1 MIDLVKIKLRAG
13 NGGDGKVSFFREKGK
28 PKGGPD
34 GGDGGD
40 GGSVYFVADRNMA
53 TLRDFRAKELFAAQD
68 GEPGGKL
75 KMYGAS
81 GSDYKISVPLG
92 TLVYEVKDDREI
104 LVADM
109 NEDGKEFLIA
119 RGGIGGR
126 GNFRF
131 RSSTNQT
138 PVQYVAG
145 TKGEQKIIKL
155 EVKLVADVGLI
166 GLPNAGKS
174 TLLNRLAST
183 DVKVANYPFT
193 TLSPNLGVM
202 PLGEGSNII
211 ISDIPGLI
219 EGASEGKGLG
229 DEFLRHV
236 ERTRVL
242 VHLIDPLDGYDEEEN
257 SNLSQ
262 TALSNYEK
270 IRGELEAYGKGL
282 SSKPEIVVINKID
295 VTEIKTVLE
304 KILGLFK
311 KKGISVIG
319 ISGVTG
325 EGMDAFLNN
334 LKKVLEENPKRV
346 EFSAEK
352 PVKLFTIDNLPNKRM
367 VFGKRVVETV
377 EIKDI

>member
-13 NGGDGKVSFFREKGK
+13 NGGDGKVSFFREKGT

-40 GGSVYFVADRNMA
+40 GGSVYFVANRNMA
-53 TLRDFRAKELFAAQD
+53 TLRDFRTKEMYAGED
-68 GEPGGKL
+68 GGHGGKL
-75 KMYGAS
+75 KMYGAD
-81 GSDYKISVPLG
+81 GKDYRISVPLG
-92 TLVYEVKDDREI
+92 TLVYELKEGREV

-109 NEDGKEFLIA
+109 DDDGKEFLIA

-138 PVQYVAG
+138 PVQYTPG
-145 TKGEQKIIKL
+145 TLGEQKDIKL

-174 TLLNRLAST
+174 TLLNKLTHANVR
-183 DVKVANYPFT
+183 VANYPFT

-202 PLGEGSNII
+202 ELENGESII
-211 ISDIPGLI
+211 VSDIPGLI

-242 VHLIDPLDGYDEEEN
+242 VHLIDPMEGYSGEGGSELAEN
-257 SNLSQ
+257 
-262 TALSNYEK
+262 ALSNYRK
-270 IRGELEAYGKGL
+270 VRKELEIYGKGL
-282 SSKPEIVVINKID
+282 VDKPELVVINKID
-295 VTEIKTVLE
+295 ITEIKDSTVHIFAE
-304 KILGLFK
+304 FK
-311 KKGISVIG
+311 KNGINAEG
-319 ISGVTG
+319 ISGVSG
-325 EGMDAFLNN
+325 EGIEKLMGRI
-334 LKKVLEENPKRV
+334 KKILEENPKRPV
-346 EFSAEK
+346 FNAEK
-352 PVKLFTIDNLPNKRM
+352 PVKLFTIENLPNKRM
-367 VFGKRVVETV
+367 VFGRESVKTFTPRG
-377 EIKDI
+377 I

>member
-13 NGGDGKVSFFREKGK
+13 NGGDGKVSFFREKGT

-40 GGSVYFVADRNMA
+40 GGSVFFVANRNMA
-53 TLRDFRAKELFAAQD
+53 TLRDFRAKEMYAGED
-68 GEPGGKL
+68 GGFGGKL
-75 KMYGAS
+75 KMYGAD
-81 GSDYKISVPLG
+81 GKDYRISVPLG
-92 TLVYEVKDDREI
+92 TLVYELKEGREV

-109 NEDGKEFLIA
+109 DTDGKEFLIA

-138 PVQYVAG
+138 PVQYTPG
-145 TKGEQKIIKL
+145 TLGEQKEIKL

-174 TLLNRLAST
+174 TLLNKLTHAN
-183 DVKVANYPFT
+183 VKVANYPFT

-202 PLGEGSNII
+202 ELENGENII

-242 VHLIDPLDGYDEEEN
+242 VHLIDPLEGYSDGGGLDLAEN
-257 SNLSQ
+257 
-262 TALSNYEK
+262 ALSNYRK
-270 IRGELEAYGKGL
+270 IRKELEVYGKGL
-282 SSKPEIVVINKID
+282 IDKPELVIINKID
-295 VTEIKTVLE
+295 ITEVKDILKSVTDYFKKE
-304 KILGLFK
+304 KID
-311 KKGISVIG
+311 VIG
-319 ISGVTG
+319 ISAVSG
-325 EGMDAFLNN
+325 EGIEQLIGKI
-334 LKKVLEENPKRV
+334 KKILEDNPKRPM
-346 EFSAEK
+346 FNAEK

-367 VFGKRVVETV
+367 VFGRENVKTFTPRG
-377 EIKDI
+377 I

>member
-13 NGGDGKVSFFREKGK
+13 NGGDGKVSFFREKGT

-53 TLRDFRAKELFAAQD
+53 TLRDFRTKEMYAGED
-68 GEPGGKL
+68 GGHSGKL
-75 KMYGAS
+75 KMYGAD
-81 GSDYKISVPLG
+81 GKDYRISVPLG
-92 TLVYEVKDDREI
+92 TLVYEIKEGREV

-109 NEDGKEFLIA
+109 DDDGKEFLIA

-126 GNFRF
+126 GNYRF

-138 PVQYVAG
+138 PVQYTPG
-145 TKGEQKIIKL
+145 TLGEQKDIKL

-174 TLLNRLAST
+174 TLLNRLTHAN
-183 DVKVANYPFT
+183 VKVANYPFT

-202 PLGEGSNII
+202 ELENGENII

-242 VHLIDPLDGYDEEEN
+242 VHLIDPLEGYSGEGGLTPAEN
-257 SNLSQ
+257 
-262 TALSNYEK
+262 ALSNYRK
-270 IRGELEAYGKGL
+270 IRKELEVYGKGL
-282 SSKPEIVVINKID
+282 MDKPELVVINKMDI
-295 VTEIKTVLE
+295 TESKDDAVHIFSE
-304 KILGLFK
+304 FK
-311 KKGISVIG
+311 KNGISAEG

-325 EGMDAFLNN
+325 EGVEKLMGRI
-334 LKKVLEENPKRV
+334 KKILEENPKRSV
-346 EFSAEK
+346 FNAEK
-352 PVKLFTIDNLPNKRM
+352 PVKLFTIENLPNKRM
-367 VFGKRVVETV
+367 VFGRETV
-377 EIKDI
+377 KTMTPKGI